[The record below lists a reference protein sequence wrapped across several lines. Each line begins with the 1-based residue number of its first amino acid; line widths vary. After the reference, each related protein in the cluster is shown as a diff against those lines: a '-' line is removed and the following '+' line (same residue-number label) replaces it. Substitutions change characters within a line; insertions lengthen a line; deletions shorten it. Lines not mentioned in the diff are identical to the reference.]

1 MKTYNEIK
9 LAQELIRF
17 PTVKTEDKGIMNFL
31 SKKLNAIGF
40 KCTIIKSKGTG
51 SKPAL
56 NLYARFGKSKPLINF
71 LGHTD
76 VVANLNN
83 WKIPPFKAVVK
94 KGYLNGRGSQDMKG
108 GIACWIS
115 AVSNYIKKNNF
126 KGSISI
132 IISADE
138 ETTGYGCPAVM
149 KYIKRR
155 GEKID
160 FSIVGEP
167 SSNRSVGDEIR
178 IGRRGSMN
186 GVITVYGKSGHS
198 AFAGSYINPC
208 TALAK
213 VISKLKSSTLDS
225 GTRFMPPSNLEFTKI
240 NVDNLSENVVPQ
252 AASAKFN
259 VRFNSKHKSSSLKK
273 KLSKIINSVARK
285 EKCKTK
291 IEYRVSG
298 EAFYTKPNKEIY
310 MVKKIVKKVTG
321 NSAKLNCRGGTSDSR
336 FLGPIPRLELGLRNT
351 TIHMV
356 DERSPISDLKKLTK
370 IYYNI
375 LENYFDEN
383 GNN

>member
-1 MKTYNEIK
+1 MKTYNVVK
-9 LAQELIRF
+9 LAQDLIRF
-17 PTVKTEDKGIMNFL
+17 KNLYTRDEGITKFL
-31 SKKLNAIGF
+31 SKKLSSIGF
-40 KCTIIKSKGTG
+40 KCKIIKSKGTG
-51 SKPAL
+51 PKPAL
-56 NLYARFGKSKPLINF
+56 NLYAKFGNSKPHINF

-76 VVANLNN
+76 VVANLIN

-94 KGYLNGRGSQDMKG
+94 NGYLNGRGSQDMKG
-108 GIACWIS
+108 GIACFIS
-115 AVSNYIKKNNF
+115 AISKFIKNKKF

-132 IISADE
+132 IITADE

-149 KYIKRR
+149 KYLRKK

-160 FSIVGEP
+160 FAIVGEP
-167 SSNRSVGDEIR
+167 SSNKSVGDEIR

-186 GVITVYGKSGHS
+186 GIVTVYGKSGHS
-198 AFAGSYINPC
+198 AFLGSFRNPC
-208 TALAK
+208 TTLAK
-213 VISKLKSSTLDS
+213 IIVKLKNSSLDS
-225 GTRFMPPSNLEFTKI
+225 GTKFMPPSNLEFTKM

-252 AASAKFN
+252 SASAKFN

-273 KLSKIINSVARK
+273 KLNKIINAVAKK
-285 EKCKTK
+285 EKCKNK

-336 FLGPIPRLELGLRNT
+336 FLRSIPRLELGLRNDK
-351 TIHMV
+351 IHKV
-356 DERSPISDLKKLTK
+356 NESVKISDLKKLTK

-375 LENYFDEN
+375 LENYF
-383 GNN
+383 

>member
-17 PTVKTEDKGIMNFL
+17 PTVKTEDKGIMKFL
-31 SKKLNAIGF
+31 SRKLTTIGF
-40 KCTIIKSKGTG
+40 NCTIIRSKGIG
-51 SKPAL
+51 PKPAL
-56 NLYARFGKSKPLINF
+56 NLYARFGKSKPHINF

-94 KGYLNGRGSQDMKG
+94 NGYLNGRGSQDMKG
-108 GIACWIS
+108 GVACWIS
-115 AVSNYIKKNNF
+115 AVSSFIKNKKF

-149 KYIKRR
+149 KYLKKR

-160 FSIVGEP
+160 FSVVGEP
-167 SSNRSVGDEIR
+167 SSNRSIGDEIR

-186 GVITVYGKSGHS
+186 GVVSIYGKSGHS
-198 AFAGSYINPC
+198 AFAGTYINPC

-213 VISKLKSSTLDS
+213 VISKLKSVSLDN
-225 GTRFMPPSNLEFTKI
+225 GTKFMPPSNLEFTKI

-252 AASAKFN
+252 SASAKFN
-259 VRFNSKHKSSSLKK
+259 VRFNSKHKSSSLKR
-273 KLSKIINSVARK
+273 KLSKIINSVAKK

-310 MVKKIVKKVTG
+310 MVKKIIKKVTG
-321 NSAKLNCRGGTSDSR
+321 NSTKLNCRGGTSDSR
-336 FLGPIPRLELGLRNT
+336 FLGSIPRLELGLRNT

-370 IYYNI
+370 IYYKI
-375 LENYFDEN
+375 LENYF
-383 GNN
+383 

>member
-17 PTVKTEDKGIMNFL
+17 PTVRTEDKGIMKFL
-31 SKKLNAIGF
+31 SRKLSEIGF

-56 NLYARFGKSKPLINF
+56 NLYAKFGKSKPHINF

-76 VVANLNN
+76 VVANLSN
-83 WKIPPFKAVVK
+83 WKIPPFKAVIK

-115 AVSNYIKKNNF
+115 AASNFIKNNKF
-126 KGSISI
+126 EGSISI

-149 KYIKRR
+149 KYLRKK

-160 FSIVGEP
+160 FSVVGEP
-167 SSNRSVGDEIR
+167 SSNKSVGDEIR

-186 GVITVYGKSGHS
+186 GIVTIYGRSGHS

-213 VISKLKSSTLDS
+213 VISKLKSSSLDN
-225 GTRFMPPSNLEFTKI
+225 GTKFMPPSNLEFTKM

-252 AASAKFN
+252 SASAKFN
-259 VRFNSKHKSSSLKK
+259 VRFNSKHNSSTLRK
-273 KLSKIINSVARK
+273 KLNKIINMVAK
-285 EKCKTK
+285 KQKCKAK

-310 MVKKIVKKVTG
+310 MVKNIVKKVTG

-336 FLGPIPRLELGLRNT
+336 FLGSIPRLELGLRNT

-356 DERSPISDLKKLTK
+356 NERSPISDLKKLTK
-370 IYYNI
+370 IYYKI
-375 LENYFDEN
+375 LEKYF
-383 GNN
+383 

>member
-1 MKTYNEIK
+1 MKTYNEVK

-17 PTVKTEDKGIMNFL
+17 PTVKTEDKGIMKFL
-31 SKKLNAIGF
+31 SRKLTAIGF

-51 SKPAL
+51 PKPAL
-56 NLYARFGKSKPLINF
+56 NLYARFGKSKPHISF

-108 GIACWIS
+108 GVACWIS
-115 AVSNYIKKNNF
+115 AVSNFIKNKKF

-149 KYIKRR
+149 KYLRRR

-160 FSIVGEP
+160 FSVVGEP
-167 SSNRSVGDEIR
+167 SSNKSVGDEIR

-186 GVITVYGKSGHS
+186 GIINVYGKSGHS
-198 AFAGSYINPC
+198 AFANSYINPC

-213 VISKLKSSTLDS
+213 VIAKLKSSSLDD
-225 GTRFMPPSNLEFTKI
+225 GTKFMPPSNLEFTKM

-252 AASAKFN
+252 YASAKFN

-273 KLSKIINSVARK
+273 KLNKIINEVAKK

-336 FLGPIPRLELGLRNT
+336 FLGSIPRLELGLRNS

-356 DERSPISDLKKLTK
+356 DERTSISDLKKLTK

-375 LENYFDEN
+375 LENYF
-383 GNN
+383 

>member
-1 MKTYNEIK
+1 MKIFNEIK

-17 PTVKTEDKGIMNFL
+17 PTVKTEDKGIMKFL
-31 SKKLNAIGF
+31 SRKLSSIGF
-40 KCTIIKSKGTG
+40 RCKIIKSKGIG
-51 SKPAL
+51 QKPAL
-56 NLYARFGKSKPLINF
+56 NLYAKYGNSKQHINF

-83 WKIPPFKAVVK
+83 WKIPPFKGVVS

-108 GIACWIS
+108 GIACFIS
-115 AVSNYIKKNNF
+115 AISKFIKNKKF

-132 IISADE
+132 IITADE

-149 KYIKRR
+149 KYLRKK

-160 FSIVGEP
+160 FSVVGEP
-167 SSNRSVGDEIR
+167 SSNKSIGDEIR

-186 GVITVYGKSGHS
+186 GIVTVYGKSGHS
-198 AFAGSYINPC
+198 AFAGSYVNPC

-213 VISKLKSSTLDS
+213 VISKLKSSSLDN
-225 GTRFMPPSNLEFTKI
+225 GTKFMPPSNLEFTKM

-252 AASAKFN
+252 SASAKFN

-273 KLSKIINSVARK
+273 KLSKIIDSVSKK
-285 EKCKTK
+285 EKCKTR
-291 IEYRVSG
+291 IEYKVSG

-321 NSAKLNCRGGTSDSR
+321 TSAKLNCRGGTSDSR
-336 FLGPIPRLELGLRNT
+336 FLGSIPRLELGLRNT

-356 DERSPISDLKKLTK
+356 DERSPISDLRKLTK

-375 LENYFDEN
+375 LENYFK
-383 GNN
+383 

>member
-1 MKTYNEIK
+1 MKTYNELQ

-17 PTVKTEDKGIMNFL
+17 PTVKTEDKGIMKFL
-31 SKKLNAIGF
+31 SKKLCSIGF
-40 KCTIIKSKGTG
+40 KCKVIKSKGTG
-51 SKPAL
+51 TKPAL
-56 NLYARFGKSKPLINF
+56 NLYAKFGKSKPHINF

-108 GIACWIS
+108 GIACFIS
-115 AVSNYIKKNNF
+115 AISNFIKDKNF

-132 IISADE
+132 IIAADE
-138 ETTGYGCPAVM
+138 ETTGLGTPAII
-149 KYIKRR
+149 KYLKRK

-160 FSIVGEP
+160 FSIVAEP
-167 SSNRSVGDEIR
+167 SSNKSIGDEIR

-186 GVITVYGKSGHS
+186 GTITVFGKSGHS
-198 AFAGSYINPC
+198 AFYGSYINPC

-213 VISKLKSSTLDS
+213 IITKLKSSSLDN
-225 GTRFMPPSNLEFTKI
+225 GTEFMPPSNLEFTKM
-240 NVDNLSENVVPQ
+240 NVENLSENVVPQ
-252 AASAKFN
+252 SASAKFN
-259 VRFNSKHKSSSLKK
+259 VRFNSKYKSSTLKK
-273 KLSKIINSVARK
+273 KLNKIINFVAKK

-291 IEYRVSG
+291 IEYKVSG
-298 EAFYTKPNKEIY
+298 EAFYTRPNKEIY
-310 MVKKIVKKVTG
+310 MVKKIVKKITG

-336 FLGPIPRLELGLRNT
+336 FLGSIPRLELGLRNT

-356 DERSPISDLKKLTK
+356 NERTSVLDLKILNK

-375 LENYFDEN
+375 LENYFKWKLV
-383 GNN
+383 

>member
-1 MKTYNEIK
+1 MKTYKEIK

-17 PTVKTEDKGIMNFL
+17 PTVKTEDKGIIRFL
-31 SKKLNAIGF
+31 SKKLTTIGF

-51 SKPAL
+51 PKPAL
-56 NLYARFGKSKPLINF
+56 NLYAKFGKSKPHINF

-83 WKIPPFKAVVK
+83 WKIPPFKAVVR

-108 GIACWIS
+108 GVACWIS
-115 AVSNYIKKNNF
+115 AVSNFIKNKKF

-132 IISADE
+132 IVTADE

-149 KYIKRR
+149 KYLRR
-155 GEKID
+155 IRDKID
-160 FSIVGEP
+160 FSVVGEP
-167 SSNRSVGDEIR
+167 SSNKSVGDEIR

-186 GVITVYGKSGHS
+186 GIITVYGKSGHS
-198 AFAGSYINPC
+198 AFAGTYINPC

-213 VISKLKSSTLDS
+213 IISKLKSSSLDN
-225 GTRFMPPSNLEFTKI
+225 GTNFMPPSNLEFTKM

-252 AASAKFN
+252 SASAKFN

-273 KLSKIINSVARK
+273 KLSKIINKVAKK

-291 IEYRVSG
+291 IEYKVSG

-321 NSAKLNCRGGTSDSR
+321 TSAKLNCRGGTSDSR
-336 FLGPIPRLELGLRNT
+336 FLGSIPRLELGLRNDK
-351 TIHMV
+351 IHQV
-356 DERSPISDLKKLTK
+356 DESVKIKDLKKLTK

-375 LENYFDEN
+375 LENYF
-383 GNN
+383 

>member
-1 MKTYNEIK
+1 MKTYNELK

-17 PTVKTEDKGIMNFL
+17 PTVKTEDKGIMKFL
-31 SKKLNAIGF
+31 SRKLTAIGF

-51 SKPAL
+51 PKPAL
-56 NLYARFGKSKPLINF
+56 NLYARFGKSKPHISF

-108 GIACWIS
+108 GVACWIS
-115 AVSNYIKKNNF
+115 AVSNFIKNKKF

-149 KYIKRR
+149 KYLRKR

-160 FSIVGEP
+160 FSVVGEP
-167 SSNRSVGDEIR
+167 SSNKSVGDEIR

-186 GVITVYGKSGHS
+186 GIINVYGKSGHS
-198 AFAGSYINPC
+198 AFANSYINPC

-213 VISKLKSSTLDS
+213 IIAKLKNSSLDN
-225 GTRFMPPSNLEFTKI
+225 GTKFMPPSNLEFTKM

-252 AASAKFN
+252 SANAKFN
-259 VRFNSKHKSSSLKK
+259 VRFNSKHKSASLKK
-273 KLSKIINSVARK
+273 KLSKIINAVAKK

-336 FLGPIPRLELGLRNT
+336 FLGSIPRLELGLRNT

-375 LENYFDEN
+375 LENYF
-383 GNN
+383 

>member
-1 MKTYNEIK
+1 MKTYNELK

-17 PTVKTEDKGIMNFL
+17 PTVKTEDKGIMKFL
-31 SKKLNAIGF
+31 SKKLSSIGF
-40 KCTIIKSKGTG
+40 KCKIIKSKGTG

-56 NLYARFGKSKPLINF
+56 NLFAKFGNSKPHINF

-83 WKIPPFKAVVK
+83 WKIPPFKGVVS

-115 AVSNYIKKNNF
+115 AVSNFIKSKKF
-126 KGSISI
+126 KGSISV

-138 ETTGYGCPAVM
+138 ETTGLGTPAVM
-149 KYIKRR
+149 KYLKKK

-160 FSIVGEP
+160 FSVVGEP

-186 GVITVYGKSGHS
+186 GIIAVYGKSGHS
-198 AFAGSYINPC
+198 AFYGTYINPC

-213 VISKLKSSTLDS
+213 IIAKLKSTSLDK
-225 GTRFMPPSNLEFTKI
+225 GTKFMPPSNLEFTKMT
-240 NVDNLSENVVPQ
+240 VDNLSENVVPQ
-252 AASAKFN
+252 SAIAKFN

-273 KLSKIINSVARK
+273 KLSKIINSVAKK

-291 IEYRVSG
+291 IKYKVSG
-298 EAFYTKPNKEIY
+298 EAFYTQPNKEIY
-310 MVKKIVKKVTG
+310 MVKKVVKKITG

-336 FLGPIPRLELGLRNT
+336 FLGSISRLELGLRNNK
-351 TIHMV
+351 IHQV
-356 DERSPISDLKKLTK
+356 NESIAISDLKKLTK

-375 LENYFDEN
+375 LENYF
-383 GNN
+383 

>member
-1 MKTYNEIK
+1 MKTYKEIK

-17 PTVKTEDKGIMNFL
+17 PTVKTEDKGIMRYL

-51 SKPAL
+51 PKPAL
-56 NLYARFGKSKPLINF
+56 NLYAKFGKSKPHINF

-83 WKIPPFKAVVK
+83 WKIPPFKGVIK

-108 GIACWIS
+108 GVACWIS
-115 AVSNYIKKNNF
+115 AVSSFIKNKKF

-132 IISADE
+132 INAADE
-138 ETTGYGCPAVM
+138 ETTGLGTPSVI
-149 KYIKRR
+149 KYLKKRR
-155 GEKID
+155 EKID
-160 FSIVGEP
+160 FSVVAEP
-167 SSNRSVGDEIR
+167 SSNKSVGDEIR

-186 GVITVYGKSGHS
+186 GIISVHGKSGHS
-198 AFAGSYINPC
+198 AFYGSYINPC

-213 VISKLKSSTLDS
+213 IIAKLKNTSLDN
-225 GTRFMPPSNLEFTKI
+225 GTKFMPPSNLEFTKM
-240 NVDNLSENVVPQ
+240 NVENLSENVVPQ
-252 AASAKFN
+252 FATAKFN

-273 KLSKIINSVARK
+273 KLNKIINTVAKK
-285 EKCKTK
+285 EKCKTR

-336 FLGPIPRLELGLRNT
+336 FLGSIPRLELGLKNN

-356 DERSPISDLKKLTK
+356 DERTSISDLKKLTK

-375 LENYFDEN
+375 LENYF
-383 GNN
+383 

>member
-1 MKTYNEIK
+1 MKTYNELQ

-17 PTVKTEDKGIMNFL
+17 PTVKTEDKGIMKFL
-31 SKKLNAIGF
+31 SKKLSSIGF
-40 KCTIIKSKGTG
+40 KCKVIKSKGTG
-51 SKPAL
+51 TKPAL
-56 NLYARFGKSKPLINF
+56 NLYAKFGNSKPHINF

-108 GIACWIS
+108 GIACFIS
-115 AVSNYIKKNNF
+115 AISNFIKDKNF

-132 IISADE
+132 IIAADE
-138 ETTGYGCPAVM
+138 ETTGLGTPAII
-149 KYIKRR
+149 KYLKRK

-160 FSIVGEP
+160 FSIVAEP
-167 SSNRSVGDEIR
+167 SSNKSIGDEIR

-186 GVITVYGKSGHS
+186 GTITVFGKSGHS
-198 AFAGSYINPC
+198 AFYGSYINPC

-213 VISKLKSSTLDS
+213 IIAQLKSSSLDN
-225 GTRFMPPSNLEFTKI
+225 GTEFMPPSNLEFTKM

-252 AASAKFN
+252 SASAKFN
-259 VRFNSKHKSSSLKK
+259 VRFNSKHKSSILKK
-273 KLSKIINSVARK
+273 KLNKIINFVAKK

-291 IEYRVSG
+291 IEYKVSG
-298 EAFYTKPNKEIY
+298 EAFYTKPNREIY
-310 MVKKIVKKVTG
+310 MVKKIVKKITG

-336 FLGPIPRLELGLRNT
+336 FLGSIPRLELGLRNT

-356 DERSPISDLKKLTK
+356 NERTSISDMRKLSK

-375 LENYFDEN
+375 LDNYFA
-383 GNN
+383 

>member
-17 PTVKTEDKGIMNFL
+17 KTLYTRDEGITKFL
-31 SKKLNAIGF
+31 SKILSAIGF

-51 SKPAL
+51 PKPAL
-56 NLYARFGKSKPLINF
+56 NLYARFGKSKPHINF

-76 VVANLNN
+76 VVTNLNN
-83 WKIPPFKAVVK
+83 WKISPFKAVIK
-94 KGYLNGRGSQDMKG
+94 NGYLNGRGSQDMKG

-115 AVSNYIKKNNF
+115 AVSNFIKNKKF

-149 KYIKRR
+149 KYLKRI

-160 FSIVGEP
+160 FSLVGEP

-186 GVITVYGKSGHS
+186 GIITIYGKSGHS
-198 AFAGSYINPC
+198 AFHGSYINPC

-213 VISKLKSSTLDS
+213 IITKLKSAPLDN
-225 GTRFMPPSNLEFTKI
+225 GTEFMPPSNLEFTKI

-252 AASAKFN
+252 SANAKFN
-259 VRFNSKHKSSSLKK
+259 VRFNSKYKSSSLKK
-273 KLSKIINSVARK
+273 KLNKIINNLAKK

-298 EAFYTKPNKEIY
+298 EAFYTQPNKEIH
-310 MVKKIVKKVTG
+310 MIKKVVKKITG
-321 NSAKLNCRGGTSDSR
+321 NSPKLNCRGGTSDSR
-336 FLGPIPRLELGLRNT
+336 FLGTIPRLELGLRNN

-356 DERSPISDLKKLTK
+356 DEKTSISDLKKLTK
-370 IYYNI
+370 IYSNI
-375 LENYFDEN
+375 LENYFR
-383 GNN
+383 

>member
-1 MKTYNEIK
+1 MKTYNELQ

-17 PTVKTEDKGIMNFL
+17 PTVKTEDKGIMKFL
-31 SKKLNAIGF
+31 SKKLSSIGF
-40 KCTIIKSKGTG
+40 RCKIIKSKGIG
-51 SKPAL
+51 PKPAL
-56 NLYARFGKSKPLINF
+56 NLYARFGKSKPHINF

-83 WKIPPFKAVVK
+83 WKIPPFKGVIR

-108 GIACWIS
+108 GIACFIS
-115 AVSNYIKKNNF
+115 AISSFIKNKKF

-132 IISADE
+132 IIAADE
-138 ETTGYGCPAVM
+138 ETTGLGTPAII
-149 KYIKRR
+149 KYLKRK

-160 FSIVGEP
+160 FSIIAEP
-167 SSNRSVGDEIR
+167 SSNKSIGDEIR

-186 GVITVYGKSGHS
+186 GTITVFGKSGHS
-198 AFAGSYINPC
+198 AFYGSYINPC

-213 VISKLKSSTLDS
+213 IIARLKSISLDN
-225 GTRFMPPSNLEFTKI
+225 GTEFMPPSNLEFTKM

-252 AASAKFN
+252 SASAKFN
-259 VRFNSKHKSSSLKK
+259 VRFNSKHKSSTLKK
-273 KLSKIINSVARK
+273 KLNKIINPVAKK

-291 IEYRVSG
+291 IEYKISG
-298 EAFYTKPNKEIY
+298 EAFYTKPNKEIH
-310 MVKKIVKKVTG
+310 MVKSIVKKITG

-336 FLGPIPRLELGLRNT
+336 FLGSIPRLELGLRNT

-356 DERSPISDLKKLTK
+356 DERTSIYDMKKLSK

-375 LENYFDEN
+375 LDNYFA
-383 GNN
+383 

>member
-1 MKTYNEIK
+1 MKTYKEIK
-9 LAQELIRF
+9 LAKELIRF
-17 PTVKTEDKGIMNFL
+17 PTVKTEDKGIMRFL
-31 SKKLNAIGF
+31 SKKLTAIGF

-56 NLYARFGKSKPLINF
+56 NLYARFGKSKPHINF

-83 WKIPPFKAVVK
+83 WKIPPFKAVVR

-108 GIACWIS
+108 GLACWIS
-115 AVSNYIKKNNF
+115 AVSNFIKNNKF

-149 KYIKRR
+149 KYLRKKV
-155 GEKID
+155 EKID

-167 SSNRSVGDEIR
+167 SSNKSVGDEIR

-186 GVITVYGKSGHS
+186 GIVTVYGKSGHT

-213 VISKLKSSTLDS
+213 VISKLKNSSLDN
-225 GTRFMPPSNLEFTKI
+225 GTKFMPPSNLEFTKMS
-240 NVDNLSENVVPQ
+240 VDNLSENVVPQ
-252 AASAKFN
+252 SASAKFN

-273 KLSKIINSVARK
+273 KLGNIINTVAKK

-310 MVKKIVKKVTG
+310 MVKKIVKKVIG

-336 FLGPIPRLELGLRNT
+336 FLGSIPRLELGLRNS

-356 DERSPISDLKKLTK
+356 DERTSISDLKKLTK

-375 LENYFDEN
+375 LENYF
-383 GNN
+383 

>member
-1 MKTYNEIK
+1 MKNLEVK
-9 LAQELIRF
+9 LAQELIKF
-17 PTVKTEDKGIMNFL
+17 PTIKTEDKGIMRYISKEL
-31 SKKLNAIGF
+31 SSIGF
-40 KCTIIKSKGTG
+40 KCKIIKSKGTG

-56 NLYARFGKSKPLINF
+56 NLYARLGRSKPHINF
-71 LGHTD
+71 LGHAD

-83 WKIPPFKAVVK
+83 WKIPPFKGLVR

-115 AVSNYIKKNNF
+115 AVSNFIKKKKF

-138 ETTGYGCPAVM
+138 ETTAYGCPAVM
-149 KYIKRR
+149 KYLKRR

-160 FSIVGEP
+160 FSVVGEP
-167 SSNRSVGDEIR
+167 SSNKFVGDEIR

-186 GVITVYGKSGHS
+186 GTITVYGKSGHS
-198 AFAGSYINPC
+198 AFYGSYINPC
-208 TALAK
+208 TAVAK
-213 VISKLKSSTLDS
+213 IIAKLKNTSLDN
-225 GTRFMPPSNLEFTKI
+225 GTKFMPPSNLEFTKMD
-240 NVDNLSENVVPQ
+240 VDNLSENVVPQ
-252 AASAKFN
+252 SASAKFN

-273 KLSKIINSVARK
+273 KLNKIIYAVAKK

-298 EAFYTKPNKEIY
+298 EAFYTQPNKEIY
-310 MVKKIVKKVTG
+310 MVKAVVKKVTG

-336 FLGPIPRLELGLRNT
+336 FLGSIPRLELGLRNDK
-351 TIHMV
+351 IHQV
-356 DERSPISDLKKLTK
+356 NESVAISDLKKLTK

-375 LENYFDEN
+375 LENYF
-383 GNN
+383 

>member
-1 MKTYNEIK
+1 MKTYNEVK

-17 PTVKTEDKGIMNFL
+17 KTIYTKDEKITKFL
-31 SKKLNAIGF
+31 SGKLSLIGF
-40 KCTIIKSKGTG
+40 KCKIIKSKGTG
-51 SKPAL
+51 SKSAL
-56 NLYARFGKSKPLINF
+56 NLYARFGKSKPHINF

-76 VVANLNN
+76 VVTNLSN
-83 WKIPPFKAVVK
+83 WKIPPFKGIVK
-94 KGYLNGRGSQDMKG
+94 KGFLHGRGSQDMKG

-115 AVSNYIKKNNF
+115 AVSNFIKSKKF

-138 ETTGYGCPAVM
+138 ETTGYGCPSVI
-149 KYIKRR
+149 KYLKKKS
-155 GEKID
+155 EKID
-160 FSIVGEP
+160 FCIVGEP
-167 SSNRSVGDEIR
+167 SSNKSVGDEIR

-186 GVITVYGKSGHS
+186 GTITVYGKSGHS
-198 AFAGSYINPC
+198 AFLGSYINPC

-213 VISKLKSSTLDS
+213 IIGKLKITSLDK
-225 GTRFMPPSNLEFTKI
+225 GTKFMPPSNLEFTKMD
-240 NVDNLSENVVPQ
+240 VKNLSENVVPQ
-252 AASAKFN
+252 SASAKFN

-273 KLSKIINSVARK
+273 RLNKIINAIAKK

-291 IEYRVSG
+291 IEYKVSG

-336 FLGPIPRLELGLRNT
+336 FLGSIPRLELGLKND

-356 DERSPISDLKKLTK
+356 DERTSVSDLKKLTK
-370 IYYNI
+370 IYYSI
-375 LENYFDEN
+375 LENYFK
-383 GNN
+383 

>member
-17 PTVKTEDKGIMNFL
+17 PTLKTEDKGIMKFL
-31 SKKLNAIGF
+31 SKKLTNIGF
-40 KCTIIKSKGTG
+40 KCKIVKSKGTG
-51 SKPAL
+51 PKPAL
-56 NLYARFGKSKPLINF
+56 NLYARFGKSKPHINF

-83 WKIPPFKAVVK
+83 WKIPPFKAFVR

-115 AVSNYIKKNNF
+115 AVSNFIKNKQF

-149 KYIKRR
+149 KYLKKR

-160 FSIVGEP
+160 FSVVGEP
-167 SSNRSVGDEIR
+167 SSNKSIGDEIR

-186 GVITVYGKSGHS
+186 GIITVYGKSGHS
-198 AFAGSYINPC
+198 AFYGSYINPC

-213 VISKLKSSTLDS
+213 IIAKLKSSSLDN
-225 GTRFMPPSNLEFTKI
+225 GTKFMPSSNLEFTKM

-252 AASAKFN
+252 SASAKFN
-259 VRFNSKHKSSSLKK
+259 VRFNSKHKSTSLKK
-273 KLSKIINSVARK
+273 KLNKTINTVAKK

-291 IEYRVSG
+291 IEYKVSG

-336 FLGPIPRLELGLRNT
+336 FLGSIPRLELGLRNS

-356 DERSPISDLKKLTK
+356 DEKTSISDLKKLTK

-375 LENYFDEN
+375 LEKYF
-383 GNN
+383 

>member
-1 MKTYNEIK
+1 MKTFNEIS

-17 PTVKTEDKGIMNFL
+17 PTIKTEDKGIMKFL
-31 SKKLNAIGF
+31 SKKLSSIGF
-40 KCTIIKSKGTG
+40 RCKIIKSKGTG
-51 SKPAL
+51 LKSAL
-56 NLYARFGKSKPLINF
+56 NLFAKYGNSNPHINF

-83 WKIPPFKAVVK
+83 WKISPFRGVIK

-108 GIACWIS
+108 GIACFIS
-115 AVSNYIKKNNF
+115 AINNFIRKNKF

-132 IISADE
+132 IIAADE
-138 ETTGYGCPAVM
+138 ETTGLGTPAVIRYL
-149 KYIKRR
+149 KKKR
-155 GEKID
+155 EKID
-160 FSIVGEP
+160 FSIVAEP
-167 SSNRSVGDEIR
+167 SSNQSIGDEIR

-186 GVITVYGKSGHS
+186 GTITVYGKSGHS
-198 AFAGSYINPC
+198 AFFGSYINPC

-213 VISKLKSSTLDS
+213 IIAKLKSSSLDN
-225 GTRFMPPSNLEFTKI
+225 GTKFMPKSNLEFTKI

-252 AASAKFN
+252 SASAKFN
-259 VRFNSKHKSSSLKK
+259 VRFNTKYKSSSLKK
-273 KLSKIINSVARK
+273 KLNNIINTVAKK

-291 IEYRVSG
+291 ILYKVSG

-321 NSAKLNCRGGTSDSR
+321 KNSKLNCRGGTSDSR
-336 FLGPIPRLELGLRNT
+336 FLGSIPRLELGLRNN

-356 DERSPISDLKKLTK
+356 NERSSISDLKKLTK

-375 LENYFDEN
+375 LENYF
-383 GNN
+383 

>member
-17 PTVKTEDKGIMNFL
+17 PTVKTEDKGIMKFL
-31 SKKLNAIGF
+31 SRKLTAIGF

-51 SKPAL
+51 PKPAL
-56 NLYARFGKSKPLINF
+56 NLYARFGKSKPNISF

-108 GIACWIS
+108 GVACWIS
-115 AVSNYIKKNNF
+115 AVSNFIKNKKF

-149 KYIKRR
+149 KYLRKR

-160 FSIVGEP
+160 FSVVGEP
-167 SSNRSVGDEIR
+167 SSNKSVGDEIR

-186 GVITVYGKSGHS
+186 GIINVYGKSGHS
-198 AFAGSYINPC
+198 AFANSYINPC

-213 VISKLKSSTLDS
+213 IIAKLKNSSLDN
-225 GTRFMPPSNLEFTKI
+225 GTKFMPPSNLEFTKM

-252 AASAKFN
+252 YASAKFN

-273 KLSKIINSVARK
+273 KLNKIINAVAKK

-298 EAFYTKPNKEIY
+298 EAFYTKPDKEIY

-336 FLGPIPRLELGLRNT
+336 FLGSIPRLELGLRNS

-356 DERSPISDLKKLTK
+356 DERTSISDLKKLTK
-370 IYYNI
+370 IYYTI
-375 LENYFDEN
+375 LENYF
-383 GNN
+383 

>member
-1 MKTYNEIK
+1 MKTYDEVK

-17 PTVKTEDKGIMNFL
+17 PTIKTEDKGIMKFL
-31 SKKLNAIGF
+31 SKKLSSIGF
-40 KCTIIKSKGTG
+40 KCKIIKSKGTG
-51 SKPAL
+51 PKPAL
-56 NLYARFGKSKPLINF
+56 NLYARLGKSKPHINF

-83 WKIPPFKAVVK
+83 WKIPPFKALVR

-108 GIACWIS
+108 SVACWIS
-115 AVSNYIKKNNF
+115 AVSSFIKNKKF

-138 ETTGYGCPAVM
+138 ETTGHGCPAVM
-149 KYIKRR
+149 KYLKEKV
-155 GEKID
+155 EKID

-167 SSNRSVGDEIR
+167 SSNKSVGDEIR

-186 GVITVYGKSGHS
+186 GIITVYGKSGHS

-213 VISKLKSSTLDS
+213 IIAKLKSSSLDN
-225 GTRFMPPSNLEFTKI
+225 GTEFMPPSNLEFTKM

-252 AASAKFN
+252 SASAKFN
-259 VRFNSKHKSSSLKK
+259 IRFNSKHKSSSLKK
-273 KLSKIINSVARK
+273 KLSKTINAAAKK
-285 EKCKTK
+285 EKCKTR

-336 FLGPIPRLELGLRNT
+336 FLGSIPRLELGLKNN

-356 DERSPISDLKKLTK
+356 DEKTSISDLKKLTK

-375 LENYFDEN
+375 LENYFL
-383 GNN
+383 

>member
-1 MKTYNEIK
+1 MKTYNELK

-17 PTVKTEDKGIMNFL
+17 PTVKTEDKGIMKFL
-31 SKKLNAIGF
+31 SRKLSSIGF
-40 KCTIIKSKGTG
+40 ICKIVKSKGMG
-51 SKPAL
+51 LKPAL
-56 NLYARFGKSKPLINF
+56 NLYARFGKSKPHINF

-108 GIACWIS
+108 GIACFIS
-115 AVSNYIKKNNF
+115 AISDFIKDKNF

-132 IISADE
+132 IIAADE
-138 ETTGYGCPAVM
+138 ETTGLGTPAII
-149 KYIKRR
+149 KYLKRR
-155 GEKID
+155 REKID
-160 FSIVGEP
+160 FSIVAEP
-167 SSNRSVGDEIR
+167 SSNKSVGDEIR

-186 GVITVYGKSGHS
+186 GTITVYGKSGHS
-198 AFAGSYINPC
+198 AFYGSYINPC

-213 VISKLKSSTLDS
+213 IIAKLKSTTLDN
-225 GTRFMPPSNLEFTKI
+225 GTKFMPSSNLEFTKM

-252 AASAKFN
+252 SASAKFN
-259 VRFNSKHKSSSLKK
+259 VRFNSKYKSSSLKK
-273 KLSKIINSVARK
+273 KLNKIINTVAKK

-291 IEYRVSG
+291 IEYKVSG

-336 FLGPIPRLELGLRNT
+336 FLGSIPRLELGLKNN

-356 DERSPISDLKKLTK
+356 DERTSISDLKKLTK

-375 LENYFDEN
+375 LENYF
-383 GNN
+383 